1 MKVFLIVKSFVP
13 SHLKQKFD
21 DWYENE
27 HLSEAKNT
35 FYAISASRGWVM
47 EKEDMHYAYYQFD
60 NLNEANKILKGEA
73 LKKMIKIYDKKWSDE
88 VYRTRKIISIT
99 QEV

>member
-1 MKVFLIVKSFVP
+1 
-13 SHLKQKFD
+13 
-21 DWYENE
+21 
-27 HLSEAKNT
+27 
-35 FYAISASRGWVM
+35 M
-47 EKEDMHYAYYQFD
+47 EKEDMHYAYYQFN